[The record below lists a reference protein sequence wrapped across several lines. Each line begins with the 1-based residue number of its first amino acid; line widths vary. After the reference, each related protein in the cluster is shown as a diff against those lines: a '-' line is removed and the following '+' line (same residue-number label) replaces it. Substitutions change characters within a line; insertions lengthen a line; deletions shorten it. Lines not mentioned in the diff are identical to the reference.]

1 MNEWNK
7 CLAKCFVNVSY
18 LEAQKL
24 QLMIYAYAYECV
36 FVLIFANLFML
47 RKFAKMAIEIPL
59 PVISLNV
66 IVNENRF
73 KITE

>member
-1 MNEWNK
+1 MFCE
-7 CLAKCFVNVSY
+7 CFVFGGTKTTVNDIC
-18 LEAQKL
+18 
-24 QLMIYAYAYECV
+24 IYDYECV

-66 IVNENRF
+66 IVN
-73 KITE
+73 